1 MTSLVMICRDFCK
14 TASVRAG
21 RLVTLLLLLE
31 RRGRMTSMQLAA
43 ELDVSVRTVLRDI
56 DELSSAGVPV
66 YAVRGPS
73 GGFEL
78 LDGFRS
84 DLTAT
89 DSWGPRNPR
98 PGRPRRAT
106 VTITAEGRRIA
117 AVLQVLQPIRM
128 RPGDTCDVPRNDRH
142 IATFRMGTLE
152 ATARNVLMLGPE
164 IDTPAQGSPFASK
177 ITLPIQD
184 MPS

>member
-1 MTSLVMICRDFCK
+1 
-14 TASVRAG
+14 
-21 RLVTLLLLLE
+21 
-31 RRGRMTSMQLAA
+31 MQLAA

-66 YAVRGPS
+66 YAARGPS

-98 PGRPRRAT
+98 PGRRRRAT

-128 RPGDTCDVPRNDRH
+128 RPGDTYDVPLDDDRH
-142 IATFRMGTLE
+142 IATFRMGTIE

-164 IDTPAQGSPFASK
+164 IEVLEPLALRERVADLAASTARRYGFGSIVSASG
-177 ITLPIQD
+177 P
-184 MPS
+184 